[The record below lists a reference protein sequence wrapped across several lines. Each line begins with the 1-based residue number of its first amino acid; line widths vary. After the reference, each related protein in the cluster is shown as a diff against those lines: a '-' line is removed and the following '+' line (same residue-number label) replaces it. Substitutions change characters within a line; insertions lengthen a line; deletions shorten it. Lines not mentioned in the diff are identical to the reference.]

1 MPEEEEAQVKGSKWP
16 LVAGLLML
24 GVAATLYIYAR
35 STRSKPCGC
44 GEAQVAEVAAE
55 SAEIAQAN
63 GKVAAEHKVPKHDA

>member
-35 STRSKPCGC
+35 RSKPCGC
-44 GEAQVAEVAAE
+44 GEAQVAEVAEA

-63 GKVAAEHKVPKHDA
+63 GKVVAAEHKVPKHDA